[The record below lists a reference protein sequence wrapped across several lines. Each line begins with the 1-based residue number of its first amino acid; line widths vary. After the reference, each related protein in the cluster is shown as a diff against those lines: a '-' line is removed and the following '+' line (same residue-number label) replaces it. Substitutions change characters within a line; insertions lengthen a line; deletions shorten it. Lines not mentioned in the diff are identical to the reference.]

1 MVFLIRR
8 RGIIKKAE
16 RRKEEITMINVYL
29 TTEAGELQVWKSG
42 VDADV
47 VKSIVPRAWVYLVE
61 PTEEEI
67 VTVARCDQDRRV
79 DPPQSTR
86 RRGIRAHR
94 RGGRRHHRGRRHA
107 DLRRRSRPSAHQPL
121 LYDADEHPLQRR
133 VFRRRLRQEE
143 LRDPRL
149 PREDDEELLDR
160 QAFQTDDPALYRNAS
175 MFVTLLK
182 QLDKESEGVQAK
194 LQEAL
199 KNSELFDLM
208 NLNKSLVY
216 LSTGLNADLI
226 VLERLKNQ
234 EAFRQ
239 FPDDVALIDDAI
251 IENRQAIEM
260 STIHRE
266 ILGGTLDTYASVI
279 SNNVNA
285 VMKTLTVVTIV
296 LTVPMMIAS
305 FFGMNFTMP
314 VHVDRGFWFAF
325 ILSIALSVM
334 LAVFLANY
342 SSKLNY
348 HWGQKR
354 GPSALPRRK
363 PKKK

>member
-1 MVFLIRR
+1 
-8 RGIIKKAE
+8 
-16 RRKEEITMINVYL
+16 MINVYL

-47 VKSIVPRAWVYLVE
+47 VKAIVPRAWIYLVE
-61 PTEEEI
+61 PTEAEI
-67 VTVARCDQDRRV
+67 VEVARSTKIAESILRKALDEEESAHIDDEGDVIIVVADTPIFTV
-79 DPPQSTR
+79 DP
-86 RRGIRAHR
+86 
-94 RGGRRHHRGRRHA
+94 
-107 DLRRRSRPSAHQPL
+107 
-121 LYDADEHPLQRR
+121 EHPHISRYYTTPMSILFNADYI
-133 VFRRRLRQEE
+133 VVACAKKNFVI
-143 LRDPRL
+143 P
-149 PREDDEELLDR
+149 
-160 QAFQTDDPALYRNAS
+160 AFLAKTMKNFSTAKHFKLTIQLLYRNAS

-216 LSTGLNADLI
+216 LSTGLNADLN

-239 FPDDVALIDDAI
+239 YPDDVALIDDAI

-279 SNNVNA
+279 SNNVNT

-296 LTVPMMIAS
+296 LTVPMLIAS

-325 ILSIALSVM
+325 ILSIALCVM

-354 GPSALPRRK
+354 SPFALPRRK
-363 PKKK
+363 PKKPK